1 MMKKILCLML
11 ALAMCLSLS
20 GMAFAGC
27 INAGVDDDSVFY
39 QGTDA
44 DYVIS
49 YDKKLNTMTIERY
62 AHDTGVK
69 ERSAVGDLEKGTV
82 TVQTYKNDGSVEI
95 QVIENEPTGIEPQT
109 VSGSR
114 TTRSKYAYNYRNSTS
129 CYVACPAFAGNS
141 DAIYSFT
148 TFEHAGNINDLDNFR
163 DAVNQIH
170 ADEEGLA
177 LFITASEATTLINQA
192 LALATNPLNFGEVLK
207 AAVNEITSS
216 AEAQSR
222 ALQIGVS
229 QDRAQVIYNRLQEDY
244 VSLMCLEQ

>member
-1 MMKKILCLML
+1 MTKKHVCLILVLS
-11 ALAMCLSLS
+11 MCLFLS

-27 INAGVDDDSVFY
+27 VNAGVDDDSVFY

-49 YDKKLNTMTIERY
+49 YDKKSNTMTIERY
-62 AHDTGVK
+62 AQDTGVK

-82 TVQTYKNDGSVEI
+82 TVQTYKNDGAVET

-129 CYVACPAFAGNS
+129 CYVACPAFSGNS

-163 DAVNQIH
+163 DAVNQIY

-177 LFITASEATTLINQA
+177 LFITASKATTLINEA
-192 LALATNPLNFGEVLK
+192 LALAINPLDFGEVLR
-207 AAVNEITSS
+207 ASVDQITSS

-244 VSLMCLEQ
+244 VSLMRLEQ

>member
-11 ALAMCLSLS
+11 ALAMYLSLS

-27 INAGVDDDSVFY
+27 VNAGVDDDSVFY

-69 ERSAVGDLEKGTV
+69 ERSAVGNLEKGIV
-82 TVQTYKNDGSVEI
+82 TVQTYKNDGSAEI

-163 DAVNQIH
+163 DAVNQIY

-177 LFITASEATTLINQA
+177 LFITASKATTLINEA
-192 LALATNPLNFGEVLK
+192 LALAINPLDFGEVLR
-207 AAVNEITSS
+207 ASVDEITSS

-244 VSLMCLEQ
+244 ISLMRLEQ

>member
-177 LFITASEATTLINQA
+177 LFITASEATTLINEA

-229 QDRAQVIYNRLQEDY
+229 QDRAQVIFNRLQEDY